1 MEQYD
6 WLYNYQFLEGMKTV
20 LEGMNRRTKMVSKMN
35 IAIEDLQEHYSDLE
49 TDFSLFFKELINFT
63 DNKINEFSLLH

>member
-1 MEQYD
+1 
-6 WLYNYQFLEGMKTV
+6 
-20 LEGMNRRTKMVSKMN
+20 MN

-63 DNKINEFSLLH
+63 DNKINELSFLENI